1 MNLAG
6 LRRRASG
13 WLPALVV
20 FVVVIVLWE
29 VTLTVFSVQ
38 SFLFPKPSVIFAA
51 FLDDQATLLKG
62 LVFTGTEAIGG
73 LLIGVFLGTA
83 AGLATARWAT
93 AREILVP
100 VAIAASSIPILAF
113 APITINWFGSE
124 SVLPRMTISA
134 LMVFFPVMVNTVRGL
149 TQVEPAALELM
160 RSYAA
165 GDMEILRRLRIPN
178 ALPYWFTALRI
189 ATTLAVIGSVV
200 GEFFGGPLY
209 ALGPIH
215 HVLHGPVQVPDRMG
229 GHRARLRA
237 GDRLLPG
244 GGGRGA
250 IRAAL
255 AAGPPGRG
263 GVGGSGWAW
272 PGVVPARVGRA
283 DRTDGLVNAAL
294 TCRGSRERVRGGT
307 RCPFASDSGSSAWPY
322 GSSPPAVRAARPP

>member
-1 MNLAG
+1 MNRAG
-6 LRRRASG
+6 LRGRAAG
-13 WLPALVV
+13 WLPAIVV
-20 FVVVIVLWE
+20 FVVVLVLWE
-29 VTLTVFSVQ
+29 TTLTVFDVK
-38 SFLFPKPSVIFAA
+38 SFLFPRPSVILAA
-51 FLDDQATLLKG
+51 FMDDRATLWKG

-73 LLIGVFLGTA
+73 LLVGVFLGTT

-100 VAIAASSIPILAF
+100 VAIGASSIPILAF

-200 GEFFGGPLY
+200 GSLPRSTRDSRS
-209 ALGPIH
+209 
-215 HVLHGPVQVPDRMG
+215 PVSSSRRPTAT
-229 GHRARLRA
+229 RAEARRSPSV
-237 GDRLLPG
+237 R
-244 GGGRGA
+244 
-250 IRAAL
+250 
-255 AAGPPGRG
+255 
-263 GVGGSGWAW
+263 S
-272 PGVVPARVGRA
+272 PA
-283 DRTDGLVNAAL
+283 
-294 TCRGSRERVRGGT
+294 CR
-307 RCPFASDSGSSAWPY
+307 
-322 GSSPPAVRAARPP
+322 